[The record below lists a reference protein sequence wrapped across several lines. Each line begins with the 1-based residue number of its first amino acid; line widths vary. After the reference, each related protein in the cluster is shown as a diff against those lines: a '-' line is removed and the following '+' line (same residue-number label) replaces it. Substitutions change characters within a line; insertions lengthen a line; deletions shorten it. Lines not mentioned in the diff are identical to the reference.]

1 MSNQAFYSLLNNGS
15 PVARTLAAAATLDFP
30 SISAAGTQTLTITV
44 PGAHV
49 NDVVLLG
56 LPATVNAGVVF
67 DARVSAADTVTVRAS
82 NITASPVD
90 PASALYEVVVLK
102 LAI

>member
-1 MSNQAFYSLLNNGS
+1 MSNQAFYSLLNNGG
-15 PVARTLAAAATLDFP
+15 PVARTLAAIATLDFP
-30 SISAAGTQTLTITV
+30 SISAVGTQTLTITV
-44 PGAHV
+44 PGASV
-49 NDVVLLG
+49 NDLVVLG

-67 DARVSAADTVTVRAS
+67 DARVSAADTVTVRAM

-90 PASALYEVVVLK
+90 PASATYEVVVLK

>member
-15 PVARTLAAAATLDFP
+15 PVARTLAAVATLDFP
-30 SISAAGTQTLTITV
+30 SISAVSTQALTITV
-44 PGAHV
+44 PGASV

-67 DARVSAADTVTVRAS
+67 DARVSAADTVTVRAL
-82 NITASPVD
+82 NITAGAID
-90 PASALYEVVVLK
+90 PASAQYEVIVLK
-102 LAI
+102 LV